1 MNDIQK
7 AQIYLNTA
15 RMNIERIKELSAQSG
30 IAYCCL
36 GKLEK
41 RQAELEYA
49 LYGNRNVS
57 RGTLTGNLGFVL
69 PAIGVGWWVAG
80 GIMAAITA
88 AGGIG
93 AFLWHRDATQ
103 AANDNAE
110 ANLIRAQIEQK
121 LINKGLNPNEF
132 LPPIVPIVEEK
143 SATEK
148 IVDVVTIALIIVGV
162 GLAFGIYKGFGKK
175 T

>member
-1 MNDIQK
+1 
-7 AQIYLNTA
+7 
-15 RMNIERIKELSAQSG
+15 LSAQSG
-30 IAYCCL
+30 IGYCCL

-57 RGTLTGNLGFVL
+57 RGTLRGNLGSPILAVPL
-69 PAIGVGWWVAG
+69 AWWIVTGVV
-80 GIMAAITA
+80 TA

-93 AFLWHRDATQ
+93 AFLWHRDSTQ
-103 AANDNAE
+103 AARDNAE
-110 ANLIRAQIEQK
+110 ASLIRAQTEQN

-132 LPPIVPIVEEK
+132 LPPIEPIVEEK

-148 IVDVVTIALIIVGV
+148 IVDVVTIALIITGV

-175 T
+175 

>member
-1 MNDIQK
+1 MNDIQT

-15 RMNIERIKELSAQSG
+15 RNNIDRIKELSAQSG
-30 IAYCCL
+30 IRYCCL

-41 RQAELEYA
+41 RQTELEYA

-57 RGTLTGNLGFVL
+57 RGTLRGSLGFL
-69 PAIGVGWWVAG
+69 PAIPLAWWIVTGVV
-80 GIMAAITA
+80 TA

-93 AFLWHRDATQ
+93 AFLWHRDSTQ
-103 AANDNAE
+103 AARDNAE
-110 ANLIRAQIEQK
+110 ASLIRAQTEQN

-143 SATEK
+143 SATDK
-148 IVDVVTIALIIVGV
+148 IVDVVTIALIIAGV

-175 T
+175 